1 MHAEALDEM
10 SLLVPLL
17 IHTGL
22 KTGIRPGSAGEC
34 GVRHLEHWT
43 MAAEHH
49 VLPKIVDLNAISVGD
64 HHPFTFQLSFFFDC
78 SILTFCKH
86 LLLCALNL
94 LKSLFTW
101 HNRYK

>member
-34 GVRHLEHWT
+34 GVRHLEH
-43 MAAEHH
+43 
-49 VLPKIVDLNAISVGD
+49 
-64 HHPFTFQLSFFFDC
+64 
-78 SILTFCKH
+78 
-86 LLLCALNL
+86 
-94 LKSLFTW
+94 
-101 HNRYK
+101 